1 MNIVQITAGAGG
13 MYCGICLRDN
23 ALVGALR
30 KQGHH
35 VLMVPL
41 YLPLTLDEKDESEG
55 MPIFFSGI
63 NVYLEQKSEWFRG
76 APAWFHSLMTSRKL
90 LKWAGGRAA
99 RTQPDKLGD
108 ITLSML
114 RGEEGFQQRELDQ
127 LIGWLKQ
134 QGKVDVI
141 CLSNALLVG
150 LARKLKNEVGAPVTC
165 MLQGEDVFLD
175 SLPEGYR
182 QDCWKALSERAFDVA
197 MFGAA
202 SRYFGE
208 LMGRRL
214 ELPRE
219 KMRLVYN
226 GINLQGYEASPG
238 RNTHVEGPPVLGY
251 FARMCSDKG
260 LDTLVE
266 AFIVLRKRGKVPD
279 LRLKVGGGCG
289 PMDETFVRPLKARL
303 KAEGLEAA
311 SEFHPNLDRAS
322 KVDFL
327 RSLSV
332 FSVPAKYGEAFGMYV
347 IEALACGVP
356 VVEPRAGA
364 FAEVIETTGGGV
376 LCEPGNAESL
386 AEAIQSVLARPDR
399 GRSLGET
406 GRKAV
411 HEKFSA
417 DAMAHGMLELCKAA
431 IGKSHVKLSEIPQM
445 K

>member
-23 ALVGALR
+23 ALVAAWR
-30 KQGHH
+30 KAGHH

-63 NVYLEQKSEWFRG
+63 NVYLEQKSAWFRQ
-76 APAWFHSLMTSRKL
+76 APGWFHSLMTSRRL

-99 RTQPDKLGD
+99 RTQPGQLGD

-127 LIGWLKQ
+127 LIAWLKQ
-134 QGKVDVI
+134 QPKIDAI
-141 CLSNALLVG
+141 CLSNALLAG
-150 LARKLKNEVGAPVTC
+150 MARKLKAELGAPIVC

-175 SLPEGYR
+175 SLPGEYSAE
-182 QDCWKALSERAFDVA
+182 CWKTLSERAFDIA

-208 LMGRRL
+208 LMARRL

-219 KMRLVYN
+219 KVRVVYN
-226 GINLQGYEASPG
+226 GINLAGFGPPASG
-238 RNTHVEGPPVLGY
+238 ATAGPPVLGF

-266 AFIVLRKRGKVPD
+266 GFILLRKRGKLSD
-279 LRLKVGGGCG
+279 LKLKVGGGCG
-289 PMDETFVRPLKARL
+289 PADEAFVRPLKQRL
-303 KAEGLEAA
+303 KSEGLENAV
-311 SEFHPNLDRAS
+311 EFFPNVNREA
-322 KVDFL
+322 KVNFL

-356 VVEPRAGA
+356 VVQPKLGA
-364 FAEVIETTGGGV
+364 FTELIELTGGGV
-376 LCEPGNAESL
+376 LCEPRDAQSL
-386 AEAIQSVLARPDR
+386 ADAIESVLLRPDR
-399 GRSLGET
+399 GRSLGDA
-406 GRKAV
+406 GRRV
-411 HEKFSA
+411 ITEKFSA
-417 DAMAHGMLELCKAA
+417 DAMAHGMVELCKAA
-431 IGKSHVKLSEIPQM
+431 IGKSLVKFPEMPQM